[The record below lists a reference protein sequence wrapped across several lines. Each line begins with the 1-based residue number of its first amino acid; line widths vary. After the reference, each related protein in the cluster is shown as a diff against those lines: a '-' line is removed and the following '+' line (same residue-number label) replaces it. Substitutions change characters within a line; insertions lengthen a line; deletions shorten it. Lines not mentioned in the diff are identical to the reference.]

1 MHSVVSNVPVDDE
14 TPVVTLG
21 VSRSVGAQSF
31 EGAHR
36 GRVCVC
42 VFIGVS
48 LCACYERLYCTV
60 QFLKNKKKE
69 KLANMYQQV
78 DGTSG
83 LFTLFCH
90 SSIRIILGQFQLQ
103 FHGRCYQDC
112 HINFLT

>member
-60 QFLKNKKKE
+60 QFLKNKKK
-69 KLANMYQQV
+69 KKNLQIC
-78 DGTSG
+78 TSRSMG
-83 LFTLFCH
+83 LPAFSLYFVTLP
-90 SSIRIILGQFQLQ
+90 SES
-103 FHGRCYQDC
+103 Y
-112 HINFLT
+112 